1 MARKQKIR
9 NAHLRMTMRVGQD
22 CGQITRDDRTGESIM
37 TMRQEERI
45 GREVLQ
51 WRGNDFST
59 GWSRPTFSSWG
70 SGDAVR
76 PQRGPGQSPGGK
88 RILTTIF

>member
-1 MARKQKIR
+1 MMVRPSLNPNGVCVHVRRAYMGDIVDKCPIAEK
-9 NAHLRMTMRVGQD
+9 
-22 CGQITRDDRTGESIM
+22 
-37 TMRQEERI
+37 
-45 GREVLQ
+45 Q

-70 SGDAVR
+70 SGGAVR